1 MRPARRPAMLLPR
14 SLRPPEP
21 VLPARRRCSSGKPA
35 LSVNSLLQVVER
47 QCRLMASHSI
57 FAHAPVR
64 PAFLALPAGAGPIA
78 ALVLASLLW
87 GTADVQDVRVG
98 GRCFGALTGF
108 LVSGR
113 KP

>member
-1 MRPARRPAMLLPR
+1 VRA
-14 SLRPPEP
+14 
-21 VLPARRRCSSGKPA
+21 A
-35 LSVNSLLQVVER
+35 L
-47 QCRLMASHSI
+47 
-57 FAHAPVR
+57 
-64 PAFLALPAGAGPIA
+64 LALPAGAGPIA

>member
-1 MRPARRPAMLLPR
+1 MTVGTATGMLWLQTFLRWRPVQPTGRTTVFGACAVTVD
-14 SLRPPEP
+14 SLR
-21 VLPARRRCSSGKPA
+21 A
-35 LSVNSLLQVVER
+35 ER
-47 QCRLMASHSI
+47 QRRLVSSRSVA
-57 FAHAPVR
+57 ANWAVP
-64 PAFLALPAGAGPIA
+64 PAFLALPAGAGPLG

>member
-1 MRPARRPAMLLPR
+1 VASPARTEVVFRLAPPAVRMAGHERVPAVRAPYPSRPA
-14 SLRPPEP
+14 S
-21 VLPARRRCSSGKPA
+21 
-35 LSVNSLLQVVER
+35 
-47 QCRLMASHSI
+47 
-57 FAHAPVR
+57 
-64 PAFLALPAGAGPIA
+64 AGPIA

>member
-1 MRPARRPAMLLPR
+1 MRT
-14 SLRPPEP
+14 
-21 VLPARRRCSSGKPA
+21 G
-35 LSVNSLLQVVER
+35 
-47 QCRLMASHSI
+47 
-57 FAHAPVR
+57 
-64 PAFLALPAGAGPIA
+64 FLALPTSVGPMA

>member
-1 MRPARRPAMLLPR
+1 MSSR
-14 SLRPPEP
+14 SVVVHP
-21 VLPARRRCSSGKPA
+21 SA
-35 LSVNSLLQVVER
+35 LSVFR
-47 QCRLMASHSI
+47 
-57 FAHAPVR
+57 
-64 PAFLALPAGAGPIA
+64 ALPAGAGPLA